1 MRRIFLSMIKSMI
14 FVVGHF
20 EAKKYTFLFLVR
32 SYEEKTIRESN
43 MEIVFVAAY
52 GENGEMGKN
61 NELLWYLPG
70 DLPRFKQ
77 LTIGSPIIMGR
88 KTFDSIGKPLPGR
101 TNIVLSANKQW
112 SQPGVT
118 VASSIDESLEL
129 ARAEQPE
136 KVSIIGGG
144 QIYKLFLPFAT
155 ILEITYVYDAPVAD
169 TYFPNFSEDNFTEI
183 NRIEVRDSQPHF
195 DYITYH
201 RK

>member
-1 MRRIFLSMIKSMI
+1 
-14 FVVGHF
+14 
-20 EAKKYTFLFLVR
+20 
-32 SYEEKTIRESN
+32 

-52 GENGEMGKN
+52 GENGEMGQN

-101 TNIVLSANKQW
+101 TNIVLTANDQW
-112 SQPGVT
+112 SHPGVT
-118 VASSIDESLEL
+118 VARSINESLEL
-129 ARAEQPE
+129 ARAEKPE
-136 KVSIIGGG
+136 KISIIGGG

-155 ILEITYVYDAPVAD
+155 ILEITYVYDAPAAD
-169 TYFPNFSEDNFTEI
+169 TYFPNFSEDDFTEI
-183 NRIEVRDSQPHF
+183 NRVEIRDSQPHF